1 MIMAGEDTCPAA
13 MTERSVSRKVRNDM
27 KTISDQPNGMPPEY
41 AQAAEIASKTL
52 IEDGL
57 VQRKQFN
64 SWEEAEKLHL
74 PEFAKALAFAR
85 EHVTPDPDTEAFYR
99 AAPKVEVMQKLCEI
113 FEALPGLE
121 KRKSLR
127 IHFAPSTDTFGACSF
142 ERQCQKM
149 YPDLDFSDAAG
160 VFFPSPDDATSHDII
175 LRSNIT
181 AEAVCHE
188 IGHVIHESNDP
199 AAYETSAGDSKW
211 IDNAISN
218 TCIHLKRNTTR
229 ELSRKIAQI
238 DDSEYSGLRT
248 ILTNI
253 FALVF
258 KSKDDD
264 GHKELMANI
273 VGVYLSNHSDAVHLL
288 EDILG
293 FTSSE
298 DAGSL
303 ISIARGYMANSGFS
317 FEQRRF

>member
-13 MTERSVSRKVRNDM
+13 MTERSISRKVRNDM

-199 AAYETSAGDSKW
+199 AAYGEEKGKDDAQLNSIIEKALS
-211 IDNAISN
+211 NA
-218 TCIHLKRNTTR
+218 LK
-229 ELSRKIAQI
+229 
-238 DDSEYSGLRT
+238 Y
-248 ILTNI
+248 
-253 FALVF
+253 
-258 KSKDDD
+258 KSKHKDWSEKISTNSLD
-264 GHKELMANI
+264 GVSHGVLTLINQIKEIVLRSKPDKGNKELIANI
-273 VGVYLSNHSDAVHLL
+273 IALYLNRDAQSI
-288 EDILG
+288 EYFERIYGSFLG
-293 FTSSE
+293 NNGYNLVDLAHDYMSKMVR
-298 DAGSL
+298 SL
-303 ISIARGYMANSGFS
+303 
-317 FEQRRF
+317 